1 MALIPRVVTQASASG
16 AQVIDNSLGFNS
28 VRDTDT
34 NLVSFEHLKKTITTA
49 GNRRTWTFS
58 CWAKRSITGTVHR
71 IISSGVN
78 SDNYFLFE

>member
-1 MALIPRVVTQASASG
+1 MGAPRAQLPPSTEDRASG
-16 AQVIDNSLGFNS
+16 AQVIDNTLIFQGSE
-28 VRDTDT
+28 T
-34 NLVSFEHLKKTITTA
+34 NQHLKKTITTA

-78 SDNYFLFE
+78 SDNYFLF